1 MKIINNKYGVLFAL
15 LAAFPTS
22 VFAAKEGDSA
32 DVVVKGS
39 ISVQPDCYLNG
50 NKSLA
55 YEYGPVVISDVE
67 NKKVFRTND
76 IQVSCDS
83 TPTAQLQLTFKSDS
97 VVAGQGNI
105 IKVADTGMGIAM
117 LNAGNG
123 DSEVMLNK
131 PFNVTATTLF
141 QLKGLLVNLKPGTVL
156 KTGKFSTA
164 ITIEASYE

>member
-1 MKIINNKYGVLFAL
+1 MKMLNKKYSVLFVL
-15 LAAFPTS
+15 LVAFPTFT
-22 VFAAKEGDSA
+22 FAAEGDSA

-39 ISVQPDCYLNG
+39 ILVQPACSLNG
-50 NKSLA
+50 NKILT
-55 YEYGPVVISDVE
+55 YEYGAVVISDVE
-67 NKKVFRTND
+67 NKKVYKTND
-76 IQVSCDS
+76 IQVSCDD

-97 VVAGQGNI
+97 VVAGMGNT

-123 DSEVMLNK
+123 DSEVILNK

-141 QLKGLLVNLKPGTVL
+141 QLKGLLVNLQPGTLL